1 MSRQKL
7 IAGNWKMYGSLANN
21 EIFFRELLTMSDN
34 LSQKYTNFYEKLE
47 LTLFVPSLYLFQVC
61 NFLKATPISFGVQN
75 VSNQAENGAFTGEI
89 SAKMLQ
95 DFSVKY
101 AIIGHSERR
110 NLYAETDEFITEK
123 FLVLQQ
129 HKITPILCIGE
140 TQKEYAESRGISVIL
155 RQLDAI
161 FNNPKFDKNNAN
173 FVIAYEPVWAIGSGL
188 AATPEQVQT
197 MHLAIRNHLAE
208 INTDL
213 AQQVKILYGG
223 SVKPENAKQLLNL
236 ENVDGALIGGASLK
250 ANSFL
255 AIAEAIF

>member
-7 IAGNWKMYGSLANN
+7 IAGNWKMFGSLQQN
-21 EIFFRELLTMSDN
+21 EVFFRQLLDMSEN
-34 LSQKYTNFYEKLE
+34 LRKRYIDFYTHLE
-47 LTLFVPSLYLFQVC
+47 LSLFVPSLYLFQAK
-61 NFLKATPISFGVQN
+61 NFLANTPISFGVQN

-101 AIIGHSERR
+101 AIVGHSERR
-110 NLYAETDEFITEK
+110 NLYSESDEFIAEK

-129 HKITPILCIGE
+129 YNITPILCIGE

-155 RQLDAI
+155 QQLDSI
-161 FNNPKFDKNNAN
+161 FTHKNFDKNKAN
-173 FVIAYEPVWAIGSGL
+173 FVIAYEPVWAIGTGL
-188 AATPEQVQT
+188 AATPEQVQKV
-197 MHLAIRNHLAE
+197 HLAIREHLAK
-208 INTDL
+208 INSNL
-213 AQQVKILYGG
+213 AQQIKILYGG

-250 ANSFL
+250 ADSFL
-255 AIAEAIF
+255 AIAEAVF